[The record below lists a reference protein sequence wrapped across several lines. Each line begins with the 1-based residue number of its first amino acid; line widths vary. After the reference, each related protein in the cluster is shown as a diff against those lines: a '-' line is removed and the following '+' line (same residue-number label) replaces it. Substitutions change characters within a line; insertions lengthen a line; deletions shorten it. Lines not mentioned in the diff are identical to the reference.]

1 MYKISVDFLKWLPSR
16 DREVTSNSAQLDTMT
31 SSVIVGLGQEWDPS
45 QFWFLK
51 WDQLEISQENLKKS
65 RQIKSLIGI
74 MRFQTNLA
82 VFRNTQKSTGLCDS
96 DFCFDRNRS
105 LILKILIFWDIFNL
119 FWLFSDLWIWPL
131 LRLCRS
137 RRIRLS
143 VSVLISDREYS
154 WVRLSK

>member
-74 MRFQTNLA
+74 MRFQTDLA
-82 VFRNTQKSTGLCDS
+82 VFRNTQKVL
-96 DFCFDRNRS
+96 NYV
-105 LILKILIFWDIFNL
+105 ILIF
-119 FWLFSDLWIWPL
+119 
-131 LRLCRS
+131 
-137 RRIRLS
+137 
-143 VSVLISDREYS
+143 VLIGTGRCLLYTSDAADE
-154 WVRLSK
+154 

>member
-1 MYKISVDFLKWLPSR
+1 MVAKSRSRGYFELSSVGHDDKLGNSWFGPRMRPFTILISQVGPARNLPRKSKKISPNKKLNR
-16 DREVTSNSAQLDTMT
+16 HYAISN
-31 SSVIVGLGQEWDPS
+31 
-45 QFWFLK
+45 QF
-51 WDQLEISQENLKKS
+51 DGISQYPKCTE
-65 RQIKSLIGI
+65 
-74 MRFQTNLA
+74 
-82 VFRNTQKSTGLCDS
+82 LCDS
-96 DFCFDRNRS
+96 NFCFDRNRS

-143 VSVLISDREYS
+143 LSVLISDREYS

>member
-74 MRFQTNLA
+74 MRFQTNL
-82 VFRNTQKSTGLCDS
+82 VGFRNNQNVLNYVIRI
-96 DFCFDRNRS
+96 FV
-105 LILKILIFWDIFNL
+105 LKILIFWDIFNL

>member
-51 WDQLEISQENLKKS
+51 WDQLEISQENLKKIS
-65 RQIKSLIGI
+65 PNKKLNRHYAISNQFGGI
-74 MRFQTNLA
+74 SQYPKCTE
-82 VFRNTQKSTGLCDS
+82 LCYS
-96 DFCFDRNRS
+96 NFCFDRNRS